1 MNVRYASLQDKTA
14 IVTGGNHGIGAATA
28 AALAAQGCAVLIQY
42 LRLTPVDDGAGLAY
56 HAARSKSA
64 EGVLDAIRASGGR
77 AASFECDLAQPSAAA
92 VLFDAAERAFGHVD
106 VLVNNAAH
114 WRADSLMPGGASA
127 SGADEWPPRASELTA
142 ANLDAHMAVNARAA
156 ALAMVE
162 FARRMRARGGAWGR
176 IVNISTDGAAC
187 FPEEVS
193 YGASKAA
200 LESLSRSAAME
211 LGKYG
216 ITVNIVSPGGTQTGW
231 IVPELEERV
240 RRSNALGRVGQPEDI
255 ADVVVFLTSDEARWV
270 TGQLIRVNGGAQV

>member
-1 MNVRYASLQDKTA
+1 MRARYASLQGKTA

-42 LRLTPVDDGAGLAY
+42 LCLMPVDDGAGEAY

-64 EGVLDAIRASGGR
+64 DGVMDAIRASGGR
-77 AASFECDLAQPSAAA
+77 AASLECDLAQPSAVAA
-92 VLFDAAERAFGHVD
+92 LFDAAERAFGRVD

-114 WRADSLMPGGASA
+114 WRADSLTPGGASA
-127 SGADEWPPRASELTA
+127 AGPAEWPPRAPELTA
-142 ANLDAHMAVNARAA
+142 ENLDAHLAVNARAA

-162 FARRMRARGGAWGR
+162 FARRMRARGGTWGR
-176 IVNISTDGAAC
+176 IVNVSTDGAAC

-240 RRSNALGRVGQPEDI
+240 SQGNALGRVGQPEDI
-255 ADVVVFLTSDEARWV
+255 ADVIVFLASDQARWV
-270 TGQLIRVNGGAQV
+270 TGQLIRVNGGAMV